1 MVGRPDISEQLPG
14 AQALRLAKTI
24 ILEGSVVFT
33 RHAHE
38 EMEKDDLLETD
49 VVNTISGG
57 VINEPGELGHRG
69 DWCFQVRTSGATVVI
84 LFRSVEEMVV
94 VTAWREQRRG
104 R

>member
-1 MVGRPDISEQLPG
+1 MMGRPDISEQLPG
-14 AQALRLAKTI
+14 AQALRLAKMI
-24 ILEGSVVFT
+24 IREGSVVFT
-33 RHAHE
+33 RHARE

-49 VVNTISGG
+49 AVNTISGG

-69 DWCFQVRTSGATVVI
+69 DWCYRVRTSRATVVI

-104 R
+104 

>member
-1 MVGRPDISEQLPG
+1 MARRPDITGQLPG

-24 ILEGSVVFT
+24 IRDGSTIFT
-33 RHAHE
+33 RHARH
-38 EMEKDDLLETD
+38 EMEDDDLLETD
-49 VVNTISGG
+49 VVNAISGG
-57 VINEPGELGHRG
+57 VISEPGELGHQG
-69 DWCFQVRTSGATVVI
+69 DWCYRVRTIRVTVVI